1 MCLNKIKPT
10 PKLAFWLIA
19 ITCVILIFIPA
30 IFALPGCEF
39 FDLSKDDTARIGD
52 SIGGITAPFVAILA
66 AVLTFLAFWVQYEF
80 NEKQQTS
87 IEKQR
92 FEHNFYEMLNIHE
105 SITQSLKLMI
115 IDENSALDSE
125 DSIVAKREGR
135 GVFQLLYEYMPI
147 TANSG
152 VAKGIILPNAKQYK
166 GLKELFQSND
176 NRFEI
181 YENNNAVSFL
191 DHYFRQLYSIFTMI
205 IENKNLDNN
214 GKYEYCRIVR
224 STLSQYELLLLF
236 YNCLSS
242 NGVEKFKPIIE
253 DWAIMNNL
261 RKDMLAKQ
269 DDEELYKESAYSYSK
284 K

>member
-1 MCLNKIKPT
+1 MCHNKIKPT

-19 ITCVILIFIPA
+19 VTCVILVFIPA
-30 IFALPGCEF
+30 IFALPGWDF

-115 IDENSALDSE
+115 IDENTGVDSE

-135 GVFQLLYEYMPI
+135 GVFQLLYEFMPI
-147 TANSG
+147 TASSE
-152 VAKGIILPNAKQYK
+152 VAKGIIIPNAKQYK
-166 GLKELFQSND
+166 GLKELFQSNS

-181 YENNNAVSFL
+181 YENNTAVSSL
-191 DHYFRQLYSIFTMI
+191 DHYFRQLYSIFRMI
-205 IENKNLDNN
+205 IENNDLDND

-242 NGVEKFKPIIE
+242 NGDEKFKPIIE

-261 RKDMLAKQ
+261 RKEMLAKQ
-269 DDEELYKESAYSYSK
+269 DDEGLYKESAYTYSRK
-284 K
+284 